1 MELSPDEAN
10 GYCNLLRGAIKS
22 YRRLD
27 EMVEYRPPVK
37 YPRTVGYRPAPED
50 NPFNG
55 WYCAARSTGA
65 ATGPLAGKTVG
76 VKDAICVAGVP
87 MMNGSRVL
95 EGFIPDIDATVVTR
109 LLDAGATIVGKTSS
123 EDCSVLRCGPHLRS
137 RSGTQSAQADPR
149 AGSVVERQRRRP
161 GDRTGRHGAGR

>member
-1 MELSPDEAN
+1 MATGPNLPTVEQVLEIAEDFGLQLTADEART
-10 GYCNLLRGAIKS
+10 YCRIVRGAIKS

-37 YPRTVGYRPAPED
+37 YPRQIGYRPEEKD

-55 WYCAARSTGA
+55 WYWRSEIKGA
-65 ATGPLAGKTVG
+65 PEGPLTGKTVG

-95 EGFIPDIDATVVTR
+95 EGFIP
-109 LLDAGATIVGKTSS
+109 
-123 EDCSVLRCGPHLRS
+123 
-137 RSGTQSAQADPR
+137 
-149 AGSVVERQRRRP
+149 
-161 GDRTGRHGAGR
+161 